1 MARERSPARDE
12 ARRVWLESGGTMTA
26 RQVAESVGTTPAQVR
41 KWKSADGWQAALDAQ
56 KPPRKRGGQPG
67 ERARP
72 QGTGMRK
79 HTAHI
84 PRFALT
90 ISSRNSGHILRA

>member
-12 ARRVWLESGGTMTA
+12 ARRVWLESGGIMTA

-41 KWKSADGWQAALDAQ
+41 KWKSADGWQAALEA
-56 KPPRKRGGQPG
+56 PR
-67 ERARP
+67 ERVRP
-72 QGTGMRK
+72 QGTGMQK

>member
-41 KWKSADGWQAALDAQ
+41 KWKSADEQ
-56 KPPRKRGGQPG
+56 
-67 ERARP
+67 EC
-72 QGTGMRK
+72 
-79 HTAHI
+79 
-84 PRFALT
+84 
-90 ISSRNSGHILRA
+90 RNTRRIYHGSP